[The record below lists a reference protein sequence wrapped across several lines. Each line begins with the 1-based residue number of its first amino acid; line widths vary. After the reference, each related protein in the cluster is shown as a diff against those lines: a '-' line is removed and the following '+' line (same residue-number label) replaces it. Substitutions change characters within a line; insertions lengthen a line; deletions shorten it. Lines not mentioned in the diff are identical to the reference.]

1 MGFGVLRG
9 SWNKCPVDPRDDCIQ
24 RVCSTQVTENNNTCN
39 ALTRNSMW
47 PLTLLGCFS
56 WFLPNSCA
64 LGQPVVSSD
73 PGPDKIRRPLGTSVM
88 SCPSRGVAGFTG
100 NLRHELPPFLK
111 SQSTERR
118 STGQKVTP
126 WSAAPVGFQLPRGP
140 TCATGAGRGQCLPA
154 AFLPYSDNRR
164 KRPPKIV
171 AKNN

>member
-39 ALTRNSMW
+39 ALMRNSMW
-47 PLTLLGCFS
+47 PSTLLGCFS

-111 SQSTERR
+111 SQSTETIHRAEGHALVC
-118 STGQKVTP
+118 STC
-126 WSAAPVGFQLPRGP
+126 GF
-140 TCATGAGRGQCLPA
+140 PA
-154 AFLPYSDNRR
+154 AQGPHLCHRGGEGAVPARSISTIQRQQT
-164 KRPPKIV
+164 
-171 AKNN
+171 